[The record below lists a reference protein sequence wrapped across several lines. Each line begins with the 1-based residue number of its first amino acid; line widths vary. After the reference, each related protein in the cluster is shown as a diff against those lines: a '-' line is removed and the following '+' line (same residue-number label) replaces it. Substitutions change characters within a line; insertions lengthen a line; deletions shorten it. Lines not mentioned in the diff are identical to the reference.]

1 MPDEKHFL
9 TSRRQLAGMAAAG
22 VAAAAAPAAAAA
34 ATVSAGDARTGAGA
48 HVQPLTV
55 DNLVRRVLPAVAL
68 ANPFKLY
75 PGPPFMPQQQAWPG
89 LAKNMSPKPDH
100 GETSYIGTGRLLG
113 RRALITGG
121 DSGIGR
127 AAAIAFAREGA
138 DVAISYLP
146 AEEPDAREVVQLI
159 QNAGRKAV
167 ALPGDIRDA
176 AFCRQMVDNA
186 VSGLGGLDILVSN
199 AARQHTT
206 PSIVDISDEYFDW
219 TIKTNI
225 YAMFWIVKAA
235 IPHLPP
241 GAAVICTTSVNAYN
255 PEPDLLD
262 YSMTKGAI
270 AIFVKA
276 LAKQMIAKG
285 IRVNGVA
292 PGPFWSPLQVSGG
305 DSQTKLVAFGGE
317 TPIGRPGQPAELAPI
332 YVTLASPEASYVT
345 GQIYGATGGS
355 GNP

>member
-1 MPDEKHFL
+1 MSSDDPTL
-9 TSRRQLAGMAAAG
+9 PSRRHLAGMAAAG
-22 VAAAAAPAAAAA
+22 LAAAVATPAAANAA
-34 ATVSAGDARTGAGA
+34 NAAPTNLAQSDIPAI
-48 HVQPLTV
+48 PLQ
-55 DNLVRRVLPAVAL
+55 
-68 ANPFKLY
+68 NPYKLF

-100 GETSYIGTGRLLG
+100 GETSYIGTGRLAG
-113 RRALITGG
+113 RKAFITGG

-127 AAAIAFAREGA
+127 AAAIAYAREGA

-146 AEEPDAREVVQLI
+146 AEEPDAQEVVQLI
-159 QNAGRKAV
+159 QQAGRKAV
-167 ALPGDIRDA
+167 ALPGDIRDP
-176 AFCRQMVDNA
+176 AFCRSLVDKA
-186 VSGLGGLDILVSN
+186 VTGLGGLDILVSN

-206 PSIVDISDEYFDW
+206 PSILDISDDYFDW

-225 YAMFWIVKAA
+225 YAMFWIAKAA
-235 IPHLPP
+235 IPHMPP
-241 GAAVICTTSVNAYN
+241 GSAIVCTTSVNAYN

-270 AIFVKA
+270 MIFVKA
-276 LAKQMIAKG
+276 LAKQMISKG

-292 PGPFWSPLQVSGG
+292 PGPFWTPLQVSGG
-305 DSQTKLVAFGGE
+305 DSLTKLVAFGSS

-332 YVTLASPEASYVT
+332 YVLLASPEASYIT
-345 GQIYGATGGS
+345 GQIYGATGGT